1 MRLRRARVATC
12 AGEGESD
19 DARLDLRDHVSLV
32 IEGGTLAHLGPDAD
46 CPAGPYDRDVDL
58 EGRLVTPGLVDP
70 HTHLVFAGTR
80 AAEFRQKMEGVD
92 YRTIAKAGGGIGA
105 SVRATREASDD
116 ALARGLWAR
125 MAMLARRGVT
135 LVEVKS
141 GYGLSVEQELRLL
154 RLAREASDLHVE
166 TRASRE
172 HPKLAGQLLPRTTTT
187 LLGAHAV
194 PPEHAHDRPGY
205 VALVAG
211 AMIEGA
217 AARRRLGLHVAA
229 LADACDVYL
238 DENAFS
244 VNEARTIFD
253 AARRAGLKIRA
264 HVGQFADLGG
274 AELVAELGGLSC
286 DHLEHVSDAG
296 LRAMAAAGTRAV
308 LLPVAWRTLRQRAP
322 DAARM
327 RAFGVRVA
335 VGTDANPGT
344 SACLDPLV
352 AVGLAVRDAGLA
364 PSSALLAVTREAA
377 DACGASEAG
386 RLRVGGRADLCV
398 WDHDDPAVIGYV
410 VGGLEPAC
418 VLSGGFPLAGRLDE
432 LGAPVFG

>member
-1 MRLRRARVATC
+1 
-12 AGEGESD
+12 
-19 DARLDLRDHVSLV
+19 
-32 IEGGTLAHLGPDAD
+32 
-46 CPAGPYDRDVDL
+46 
-58 EGRLVTPGLVDP
+58 
-70 HTHLVFAGTR
+70 
-80 AAEFRQKMEGVD
+80 
-92 YRTIAKAGGGIGA
+92 
-105 SVRATREASDD
+105 
-116 ALARGLWAR
+116 
-125 MAMLARRGVT
+125 
-135 LVEVKS
+135 
-141 GYGLSVEQELRLL
+141 
-154 RLAREASDLHVE
+154 
-166 TRASRE
+166 
-172 HPKLAGQLLPRTTTT
+172 
-187 LLGAHAV
+187 
-194 PPEHAHDRPGY
+194 
-205 VALVAG
+205 
-211 AMIEGA
+211 
-217 AARRRLGLHVAA
+217 
-229 LADACDVYL
+229 
-238 DENAFS
+238 
-244 VNEARTIFD
+244 
-253 AARRAGLKIRA
+253 
-264 HVGQFADLGG
+264 
-274 AELVAELGGLSC
+274 
-286 DHLEHVSDAG
+286 
-296 LRAMAAAGTRAV
+296 MAAAGTRAV